1 MAGYHSIGNKLNLS
15 QKEYMSKFLQYQ
27 LLAILTLATAWV
39 IIAWKQDSNPNN
51 HKIELGR
58 MLFYDPIL
66 SKNNTIACASCHKQE
81 FAFSDTAR
89 FSKGIF
95 GKTISRNAM
104 SLVNL
109 KWQKRFFWDGRAS
122 SLEEQVLSPI
132 VHPKEMGEDLERLVQ
147 KLSKHPKYP
156 ALFKKAFDLPKI
168 DTNQISSALSSFL
181 RSIISMN
188 SPIDKI
194 FEDPKNRTMDE
205 HTNQSSEKSD
215 LLVMKNLLEN
225 SLNSQT
231 LFLKSALLQKKGK
244 VDYSDRSMLVFV
256 VCIQCHDKNF
266 LGDPGLMKNNGLE
279 SVLKDKGLGAI
290 THNKKDEGLFKVPTL
305 RNIFKT
311 PPYMHDGR
319 FKTIDEVLDFYST
332 GIQDHPNLDPLL
344 KESGKPIQFNL
355 TKREKEE
362 IKEFLLLAQDD
373 SLFTSKKFSNPF
385 LSK

>member
-1 MAGYHSIGNKLNLS
+1 MI
-15 QKEYMSKFLQYQ
+15 
-27 LLAILTLATAWV
+27 
-39 IIAWKQDSNPNN
+39 
-51 HKIELGR
+51 
-58 MLFYDPIL
+58 
-66 SKNNTIACASCHKQE
+66 
-81 FAFSDTAR
+81 
-89 FSKGIF
+89 
-95 GKTISRNAM
+95 
-104 SLVNL
+104 
-109 KWQKRFFWDGRAS
+109 
-122 SLEEQVLSPI
+122 
-132 VHPKEMGEDLERLVQ
+132 Q
-147 KLSKHPKYP
+147 KLSRHPHYP
-156 ALFKKAFDLPKI
+156 ALFKQAFDMPRI
-168 DTNQISSALSSFL
+168 DTNQIRFAIASFL
-181 RSIISMN
+181 RTLVSMN
-188 SPIDKI
+188 SPMDKV
-194 FEDPKNRTMDE
+194 FENPQNRSINE
-205 HTNQSSEKSD
+205 HATQNSEKSD
-215 LLVMKNLLEN
+215 LLVMKNLFQN
-225 SLNSQT
+225 SLNNQT
-231 LFLKSALLQKKGK
+231 LFLKSSLEQKKGK
-244 VDYSDRSMLVFV
+244 VQYSDRSMLVFV